1 MNILIAMDSFK
12 GSLTSLET
20 GNAVR
25 EAIINNYKDVN
36 AEVFEVADGGEGL
49 TEALLSMHEH
59 DIRKIR
65 VTGPV
70 GEKVEVSY
78 GIYNKAGKRCAV
90 IEMAKAAGLTLVPE
104 EKKNPLYTTTY
115 GVGEMILDAIN
126 EGCKSFIIG
135 IGGSATNDAGIGM
148 LQALGFHFLRKD
160 NSEAL
165 FGATALRDTVSISDE
180 DVTDK
185 LYDCEF
191 RIVCDV
197 KNPLY
202 GDSGSSMVFAPQ
214 KGATL
219 EQAKDLEAW
228 MKRYA
233 DIVKK
238 YYPKADAS
246 ASGVGAAGGLGFA
259 FQAFLGAK
267 LERGIEVVLNENGF
281 AKSVKEAD
289 LVITGEGKLDSQ
301 TAMGK
306 VPVGVAEYAKKYGVK
321 VIAFGGLVDKDSVEK
336 LKACGIDECYQIT
349 PEGMDIREALKR
361 DVAIGNLKEKVDN
374 IINCDMEK

>member
-219 EQAKDLEAW
+219 EQAKDMDAW

-301 TAMGK
+301 TALGK

>member
-12 GSLTSLET
+12 GSLTSLEA

-25 EAIINNYKDVN
+25 EVIINNFKDAN

-49 TEALLSMHEH
+49 TEALLSMHKHE
-59 DIRKIR
+59 IRKIP
-65 VTGPV
+65 VTGPI
-70 GEKVEVSY
+70 GEKVEASY
-78 GIYNKAGKRCAV
+78 GIYYKGGKRCAV
-90 IEMAKAAGLTLVPE
+90 MEMAKAAGLTLVPE

-126 EGCKSFIIG
+126 EGCQSFIIG

-160 NSEAL
+160 KSEVL

-202 GDSGSSMVFAPQ
+202 GDSGSSMVYAPQ
-214 KGATL
+214 KGATY
-219 EQAKDLEAW
+219 EQAKDMDAW
-228 MKRYA
+228 MRQYA

-246 ASGVGAAGGLGFA
+246 ASGAGAAGGLGFA

-281 AKSVKEAD
+281 AKRVKEAD

-301 TAMGK
+301 TVMGK
-306 VPVGVAEYAKKYGVK
+306 VPVGVAEYAKKYGKK

-349 PEGMDIREALKR
+349 PEEMDIKEALKR
-361 DVAIGNLKEKVDN
+361 DVALDNLKEKVGN
-374 IINCDMEK
+374 IIDRM

>member
-12 GSLTSLET
+12 ESLTSLEA

-25 EAIINNYKDVN
+25 EAIINNYKDAN

-49 TEALLSMHEH
+49 TEALLSMRDHK
-59 DIRKIR
+59 IRKIR

-70 GEKVEVSY
+70 GEKVEAFY
-78 GIYNKAGKRCAV
+78 GIYNKDGKKCAV
-90 IEMAKAAGLTLVPE
+90 MEMAKAAGLALVPE
-104 EKKNPLYTTTY
+104 EKKNPFYTTTY
-115 GVGEMILDAIN
+115 GVGEMILDAIK
-126 EGCKSFIIG
+126 EGCQSFIIG

-160 NSEAL
+160 NSEAS
-165 FGATALRDTVSISDE
+165 FGATALRDTVSISDK

-185 LYDCEF
+185 LNNCEF

-214 KGATL
+214 KGATY
-219 EQAKDLEAW
+219 EQAKDMDSW
-228 MKRYA
+228 MKRYV

-246 ASGVGAAGGLGFA
+246 ASGAGAAGGLGFA

-281 AKSVKEAD
+281 AKSVKEGD
-289 LVITGEGKLDSQ
+289 LVITGEGKLDEQ

-306 VPVGVAEYAKKYGVK
+306 VPVGVAEYAKKYGIR
-321 VIAFGGLVDKDSVEK
+321 VIAFGGLVDKDSVDM

-349 PEGMDIREALKR
+349 PEEMDIREALKR
-361 DVAIGNLKEKVDN
+361 DVAIDNLEKKVGN
-374 IINCDMEK
+374 IIHS